1 MPVDGLCTAIERA
14 SYVTRLT
21 DRAAK
26 FLLTSGSSFVTFQPW
41 MSDMISGLIRAG
53 FYQAI
58 PDADTNYQ
66 ILLLTPLGR
75 RAVESIKQAELGLAP
90 ENVISLPELPAER
103 RGEEVSAERLR
114 GGRIDRKTSN
124 RLARHGL
131 AKTR

>member
-1 MPVDGLCTAIERA
+1 
-14 SYVTRLT
+14 VTRLT

-58 PDADTNYQ
+58 PDADSNYQ
-66 ILLLTPLGR
+66 ILVLTPLGR

-90 ENVISLPELPAER
+90 ENVIPLPEPPAAEH
-103 RGEEVSAERLR
+103 RGEEESAERMRAGR
-114 GGRIDRKTSN
+114 GGRKAPN
-124 RLARHGL
+124 RFARHGR
-131 AKTR
+131 AKTT